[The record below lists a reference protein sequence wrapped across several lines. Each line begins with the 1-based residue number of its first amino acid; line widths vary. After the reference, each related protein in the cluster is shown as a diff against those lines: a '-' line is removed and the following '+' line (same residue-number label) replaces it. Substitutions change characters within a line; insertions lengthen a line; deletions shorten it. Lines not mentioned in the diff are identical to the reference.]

1 MLRQLNRAHRVITL
15 VLASL
20 LACASLP
27 AAAAVPG
34 APIIGSVTAGDGQAS
49 VAFAPPASNGGQA
62 ITSFTATAFPGGAT
76 GSGASSPITVTG
88 LTNGTAYTFTVTATN
103 ADGTGP
109 SSGASGSATPK
120 ADQSITFANPGS
132 QSFGSSLTLTAS
144 STSGL
149 PVTLSSSTTGVCSIT
164 SGGAL
169 TFVTAGSCTI
179 DADQAGNGSTNA
191 APTVSQT
198 FTVNAVVPG
207 APTIGTATAGNNQAD
222 VAFTAPAS
230 KGGATITG
238 YTVTSSPGGF
248 TGTGAGTPITV
259 TGLTNGASYTFTVTA
274 TNSAGTGAA
283 SGASNAITPAS
294 PQVIT
299 FANPGAQSFGTSP
312 DLGAGVSSTSGLA
325 VAFTSS
331 TTGVCTITSA
341 GVLTFVSTGTCTIN
355 ANQPGDSTYLPA
367 PQVTRSFTV
376 NPVNQTITFTNP
388 GAHNFGTSSTL
399 SASSTSGLIVTFSSS
414 TTGVCTIN
422 SGGELTFVTAG
433 VCTIDADQ
441 AGNATTNAA
450 MTVTRTFTVNAVVP
464 DAPTIGSA
472 TAGNN
477 QADVAFIAP
486 ASNGGATITG
496 YTVTSNPG
504 GFTGTGAGSPITV
517 AGLTNGVSYTFT
529 VTATNPAGTGAA
541 SGASNAITPASPQV
555 ITFAN
560 PGTQSFGTAPD
571 LSILGGGASSTSG
584 LTVTFTSSTTGVCTI
599 TSGGIL
605 NFVTAGTCT
614 INVNQAGNTQYL
626 PAPQVSR
633 SFTVSPSVPDA
644 PTIGTAIAGDTQASV
659 AFTAPAN
666 TGGTTITGYTVTVS
680 PPDVAPVNG
689 ASSPIV
695 VTGLTNGQAY
705 TFTVTADNSA
715 GTGPASSASNSI
727 TPKATQTITFT
738 NPGSQN
744 FGTTPTFSANS
755 DSGLT
760 PTFTSSTTGVCT
772 ITSLGAVTFVTA
784 GTCTINADQAGNGSY
799 LAATQVTRSFTV
811 NAVVPSAPTAAV
823 AVAVA
828 GNTSAQV
835 SFTAPASNGGAAIT
849 GYTVTSNPGGIS
861 AAGASSP
868 ITVTGL
874 TQGVSYSFTVTA
886 TNSAGTGPASAASTT
901 VIPTATQVITF
912 TNPGPQDFNSPPT
925 LSATADSGLI
935 PVFSSASPGVC
946 TITSGG
952 VLSFVTAGTCTI
964 NADQPGDSVY
974 LPAAQVSQSFTVN
987 ASGAVPLAPSQT
999 LSAIAGQAIDVDLT
1013 KDASGGPFSAA
1024 TVISVAPTSGGS
1036 AAISAGGSGY
1046 RLRFTPTAAVAG
1058 SVAVSYT
1065 LSNTFGTSTPG
1076 VITFNV
1082 IVRSDPSKDA
1092 EVQGLINAQAN
1103 SSRRFASGQISNF
1116 QQRLEALHNGNVS
1129 SFSNGFNLT
1138 SNTLR
1143 RQRGQEEPDVLK
1155 QWLQVKNANDKDRH
1169 ALRIEAA
1176 EESTPALN
1184 NQPGTAPAS
1193 PLAVW
1198 TAGTISVGNDS
1209 RDSSDQDQDFV
1220 TSGLSAGID
1229 YRWSPQLTLGL
1240 GFGYGHD
1247 KTDIGDNGSR
1257 SEADSYSLAFYG
1269 SYRPLQ
1275 DIYLDAVLGYQR
1287 LSFDLRCYITDS
1299 GGKTAGDRDGG

>member
-1 MLRQLNRAHRVITL
+1 M
-15 VLASL
+15 
-20 LACASLP
+20 
-27 AAAAVPG
+27 
-34 APIIGSVTAGDGQAS
+34 
-49 VAFAPPASNGGQA
+49 
-62 ITSFTATAFPGGAT
+62 
-76 GSGASSPITVTG
+76 
-88 LTNGTAYTFTVTATN
+88 
-103 ADGTGP
+103 
-109 SSGASGSATPK
+109 
-120 ADQSITFANPGS
+120 
-132 QSFGSSLTLTAS
+132 
-144 STSGL
+144 
-149 PVTLSSSTTGVCSIT
+149 
-164 SGGAL
+164 
-169 TFVTAGSCTI
+169 
-179 DADQAGNGSTNA
+179 
-191 APTVSQT
+191 
-198 FTVNAVVPG
+198 
-207 APTIGTATAGNNQAD
+207 
-222 VAFTAPAS
+222 
-230 KGGATITG
+230 
-238 YTVTSSPGGF
+238 
-248 TGTGAGTPITV
+248 
-259 TGLTNGASYTFTVTA
+259 TA

-1287 LSFDLRCYITDS
+1287 LSFDLRRYITDS
-1299 GGKTAGDRDGG
+1299 GGKTAGDRDGGQWFASLAAGYEYRQGLWLLNPYLRLDMADARLDSYAESGDSLYTLQYDEQSVKTSSSSLGLRSEYAFTSSLGELTPSLRLEYQHDFQGAGDASMRYTDLSGGLQYHTKLDALGGDRGLLGLGLGLRTTTDWALRLEYQLTASSGDQQAQSLLFNLEKPF